1 MKKLAGFLAACLLVL
16 IGSQSS
22 VIAQTFTKGDIVE
35 VYNTGGIGLRVRN
48 APCGDR
54 IGNEPDGSIGIILE
68 GPVYCVL
75 EGTGYYWWRIRWSDG
90 MQGWSAQNWLRKLSL
105 PSITSASPSPSTIP
119 PGGTVTLTYN
129 VTNPG
134 KEIGG
139 AIAPLLGASIQL
151 SGGGPVLSDP
161 ANDRKATIRP
171 GSSSVSRPFVVPA
184 TAAPGTYDLLVSL
197 VADVNN
203 NGRIDPEDRTWDLK
217 VFPRVLQVRV
227 TCTYSIFPTSQSF
240 SSAGGSGSVNV
251 TAPSGCPWTATSNAS
266 WITITSGSSGN
277 GNGTVNYSVASNPST
292 TPRTGT
298 MTIAGQTFIV
308 TQSETQVTTRT
319 LTVASSNPNSGVF
332 VTINPNDNNG
342 RGSGT
347 TPFTLTYNNNT
358 VVTLTAPPTAGG
370 NNFQKWQRNGVDW
383 ATTTTTTVTMDADYT
398 MVAVYVTQ
406 PPPAGVL
413 SVTPSEGLSS
423 SGPQGGP
430 FNPSSKTY
438 TLTNT
443 GGSSINWSVSKSQAW
458 VSLSKTSGMLAPG
471 ASDTLIVSIN
481 SNANSLTPGSYSDTV
496 TFTNTTNG
504 NGNTTRS
511 VSLTIT
517 PVTTGGTIKVNAKL
531 DGRDWS
537 GSVSYWIIG
546 PQDINVT
553 NVPATFPNMPV
564 GRYTF
569 DLLRGF
575 SDPPGATLAKIESS
589 DTQTL
594 EAGKT
599 ITFTLNFVT
608 SDSSVVVELRAPWEQ
623 SKVMKPQTYYRDS
636 KGHGGTGLWNAVDFY
651 ATDWSGGWLVL
662 AAHDGTAEFKEFEC
676 GGALQSTVIITG
688 KDLNGREIRTRYT
701 HLIFP
706 RNLVGSTKSVKAG
719 DVIGVVRRNKNEQGD
734 DELDKCQGGPHLHFA
749 VELKKEGAP
758 GCQSPSKLPGWSCVD
773 VRSIQLDG
781 TRLFQRQTTES
792 GPFRIWSNEITSS
805 TQSNHTFIFILTVT
819 KNDAGSG
826 EVKAPLNVLL
836 PRVVPNPQEI
846 VCKNDCRDLKLI
858 YSSGTSVTLTATP
871 ATGSTFAGWSGAC
884 SGTGTCTVTMD
895 ANKTVT
901 ATFTST
907 VRPPAAPNQLR
918 VRAVSS
924 RRVDL
929 SWNDRSNNEDGF
941 RIYRN
946 GSLIATV
953 GANTT
958 SYSDTTVRPR
968 TSYCYQVAAYNAA
981 GEARS
986 SRVCKTTPQ
995 SFQLGTLM
1003 VAGILIGT
1011 APNGIEF
1018 AIDGQGVSS
1027 AQVEVF
1033 DLKGRKV
1040 FDSGEVQ
1047 DNTFTWNLQN
1057 NAGQRLA
1064 NGVYL
1069 YVVRVRGFKGEVYV
1083 SEVRKLVILR

>member
-105 PSITSASPSPSTIP
+105 PWITSASPSPSTIP

-129 VTNPG
+129 VTNLD

-161 ANDRKATIRP
+161 ANDRKATIPP

-227 TCTYSIFPTSQSF
+227 TCTYYIFPTSQSF

-298 MTIAGQTFIV
+298 MTIAGQTFTV
-308 TQSETQVTTRT
+308 TQ
-319 LTVASSNPNSGVF
+319 
-332 VTINPNDNNG
+332 D
-342 RGSGT
+342 
-347 TPFTLTYNNNT
+347 
-358 VVTLTAPPTAGG
+358 PPL
-370 NNFQKWQRNGVDW
+370 
-383 ATTTTTTVTMDADYT
+383 
-398 MVAVYVTQ
+398 
-406 PPPAGVL
+406 P
-413 SVTPSEGLSS
+413 
-423 SGPQGGP
+423 
-430 FNPSSKTY
+430 
-438 TLTNT
+438 
-443 GGSSINWSVSKSQAW
+443 
-458 VSLSKTSGMLAPG
+458 
-471 ASDTLIVSIN
+471 
-481 SNANSLTPGSYSDTV
+481 
-496 TFTNTTNG
+496 
-504 NGNTTRS
+504 
-511 VSLTIT
+511 
-517 PVTTGGTIKVNAKL
+517 GTIQVNATL
-531 DGRDWS
+531 NGATWS
-537 GSVSYWIIG
+537 GSVSYRLTG
-546 PQDINVT
+546 PQTIDGT
-553 NVPATFPNMPV
+553 TVPATFSNRPT
-564 GRYTF
+564 GSYT
-569 DLLRGF
+569 LNYQSGGP
-575 SDPPGATLAKIESS
+575 SGATLTSITPSA
-589 DTQTL
+589 TQTL
-594 EAGKT
+594 NSGGT
-599 ITFTLNFVT
+599 ITFTLNFTT
-608 SDSSVVVELRAPWEQ
+608 SQQNPVRLRAPWDSGQ
-623 SKVMKPQTYYRDS
+623 YWVPQTYD
-636 KGHGGTGLWNAVDFY
+636 GHPQPGTWNAVDFY
-651 ATDWSGGWLVL
+651 YATPQAPGVFGVTQESAEQGRGKNVR
-662 AAHDGTAEFKEFEC
+662 AAHDGIV
-676 GGALQSTVIITG
+676 STQTLTFFCPSKGTTITQTNLIITSSDG
-688 KDLNGREIRTRYT
+688 TLRTHYI
-701 HLIFP
+701 HLIINVTP
-706 RNLVGSTKSVKAG
+706 GTQVRAG
-719 DVIGVVRRNKNEQGD
+719 DIIGSVSNEG
-734 DELDKCQGGPHLHFA
+734 CANWPHLMFA
-749 VELKKEGAP
+749 VERNGSWVPLNDPNGVLLDGEVIFSGEQQSWVDNNGVRHYRYSSMPRAAAP
-758 GCQSPSKLPGWSCVD
+758 RFTLTVNKTGSGQGTVTSSPSGIDCGPTCSAD
-773 VRSIQLDG
+773 F
-781 TRLFQRQTTES
+781 TS
-792 GPFRIWSNEITSS
+792 GA
-805 TQSNHTFIFILTVT
+805 V
-819 KNDAGSG
+819 
-826 EVKAPLNVLL
+826 
-836 PRVVPNPQEI
+836 
-846 VCKNDCRDLKLI
+846 
-858 YSSGTSVTLTATP
+858 VTLTPTP

-895 ANKTVT
+895 ADKTVT

-968 TSYCYQVAAYNAA
+968 TRYCYQVAAYNAA

-986 SRVCKTTPQ
+986 SRVCTTTPQ

-1047 DNTFTWNLQN
+1047 DNTFTWDLQN

-1083 SEVRKLVILR
+1083 SEVRKLVIVR

>member
-68 GPVYCVL
+68 GPIYCVL

-105 PSITSASPSPSTIP
+105 PWITSASPSPSTIP

-129 VTNPG
+129 VTNLD

-203 NGRIDPEDRTWDLK
+203 NGRIDPEDRAWDLK
-217 VFPRVLQVRV
+217 IFPRVLQVRV

-298 MTIAGQTFIV
+298 MTIAGQTFTV
-308 TQSETQVTTRT
+308 TQD
-319 LTVASSNPNSGVF
+319 G
-332 VTINPNDNNG
+332 
-342 RGSGT
+342 
-347 TPFTLTYNNNT
+347 
-358 VVTLTAPPTAGG
+358 APP
-370 NNFQKWQRNGVDW
+370 
-383 ATTTTTTVTMDADYT
+383 
-398 MVAVYVTQ
+398 
-406 PPPAGVL
+406 PP
-413 SVTPSEGLSS
+413 ST
-423 SGPQGGP
+423 
-430 FNPSSKTY
+430 
-438 TLTNT
+438 
-443 GGSSINWSVSKSQAW
+443 
-458 VSLSKTSGMLAPG
+458 
-471 ASDTLIVSIN
+471 
-481 SNANSLTPGSYSDTV
+481 
-496 TFTNTTNG
+496 
-504 NGNTTRS
+504 
-511 VSLTIT
+511 
-517 PVTTGGTIKVNAKL
+517 GTIQVNATL
-531 DGRDWS
+531 NGATWS
-537 GSVSYWIIG
+537 GSVSYRLTG
-546 PQDINVT
+546 PQTIDGT
-553 NVPATFPNMPV
+553 TVPATFSNRPT
-564 GRYTF
+564 GSYT
-569 DLLRGF
+569 LNYQSGGP
-575 SDPPGATLAKIESS
+575 SGATLTSITPSA
-589 DTQTL
+589 TQTL
-594 EAGKT
+594 SAGGT
-599 ITFTLNFVT
+599 ITFNLNFSTTPSQNPILEVT
-608 SDSSVVVELRAPWEQ
+608 PSSLNFGNVTVGQCSTNQ
-623 SKVMKPQTYYRDS
+623 SFTVRNA
-636 KGHGGTGLWNAVDFY
+636 GGGTLTGTA
-651 ATDWSGGWLVL
+651 ATSAPFNIVSGGSFSLGANQSAQVTVRFCPTV
-662 AAHDGTAEFKEFEC
+662 AGQANGTVSFSSN
-676 GGALQSTVIITG
+676 GGNIS
-688 KDLNGREIRTRYT
+688 R
-701 HLIFP
+701 
-706 RNLVGSTKSVKAG
+706 SVSG
-719 DVIGVVRRNKNEQGD
+719 IGVRVEDGHPIASLPFAWPLRPDNRRSLGQDYAQYNGYPNRPNHYHTG
-734 DELDKCQGGPHLHFA
+734 LDIGGSAGTMVFAVAVGTVVAVCPDGVQGGCVFNGQRFSENSTNHDMDGVVILRHVLSDGRVIYSLYAHLGSVGQFWPGQVVWPNTSLGTIKSDHLHF
-749 VELKKEGAP
+749 EIKERPVLHNPEEKERSCIDPRSGQRSARCWGYVLSHPKEYGYHDPILYFHDVTKFDSPRRVRITEDGVYLLVGP
-758 GCQSPSKLPGWSCVD
+758 GGSDVSGTEYRHFNSVHAGQEYEALARSPGTSTPHCPEGWYQIRPTDGSRFNDTSRPGSSIPDGWVCARFISDTFFTLTVNKTGSGQGTVTSSPSGIDCGPTCSAD
-773 VRSIQLDG
+773 F
-781 TRLFQRQTTES
+781 TS
-792 GPFRIWSNEITSS
+792 GA
-805 TQSNHTFIFILTVT
+805 V
-819 KNDAGSG
+819 
-826 EVKAPLNVLL
+826 
-836 PRVVPNPQEI
+836 
-846 VCKNDCRDLKLI
+846 
-858 YSSGTSVTLTATP
+858 VTLTATP

-895 ANKTVT
+895 TDKTVT

-1083 SEVRKLVILR
+1083 SEVRKLVIVR